1 MWNDT
6 EFNSTFS
13 SPGGA
18 AKEVKKTLIKTI
30 VPVTA
35 HTINKCNQVEGENS
49 VFEYG
54 SMNFHQIT
62 FIGIIR
68 SVIKRANDIT
78 YMIDDMTSTE
88 VNVKSQPEEKD
99 DIPNEDEESKPEE
112 IQFMENQYV
121 KVFGIIKSLANEKIV
136 QSFKIV
142 PIEELNQV
150 THHML
155 ECMSASI
162 HYAQGGQGG
171 DMTMDQ
177 QMGNENPLK
186 NSGGNGGLNDCHN
199 AVSEFLKQST
209 NQSGMH
215 FQEICDYLKSFP
227 ESKVKQALE
236 FLSTE
241 GHIYTTIDDEHYK
254 SSCH

>member
-18 AKEVKKTLIKTI
+18 VKEVKKTLIKTI

-35 HTINKCNQVEGENS
+35 HTINKCTQVEGENS

-54 SMNFHQIT
+54 NMNFHQVT

-78 YMIDDMTSTE
+78 YMVDDMTSTE
-88 VNVKSQPEEKD
+88 VNVKSQAEEQD
-99 DIPNEDEESKPEE
+99 DIESEEPKPEQ

-136 QSFKIV
+136 QSFRII
-142 PIEELNQV
+142 PINELNQV

-162 HYAQGGQGG
+162 HYAQGGESG
-171 DMTMDQ
+171 DMNMDQ

-186 NSGGNGGLNDCHN
+186 KSGGTGGLNDCHT
-199 AVSEFLKQST
+199 AISELVKQST
-209 NQSGMH
+209 SESGIH
-215 FQEICDYLKSFP
+215 LKDICNYLKSFP
-227 ESKVKQALE
+227 ESKIKQALD

-254 SSCH
+254 SSDR